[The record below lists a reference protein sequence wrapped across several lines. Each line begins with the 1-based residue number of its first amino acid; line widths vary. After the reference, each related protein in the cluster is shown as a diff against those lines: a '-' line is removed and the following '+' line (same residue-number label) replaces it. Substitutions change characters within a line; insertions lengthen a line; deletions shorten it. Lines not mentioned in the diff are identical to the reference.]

1 MVSTQSM
8 KTEHVPMLCT
18 AGDNDFLKAHG
29 EKLIESCVDP
39 FVIRHP
45 KGHTVP
51 RLGNLLCL
59 RLNKFLLVSLNQRSA
74 PFTKPV
80 FSPLLTES
88 SIRNVIA

>member
-1 MVSTQSM
+1 M
-8 KTEHVPMLCT
+8 KTEHVLMLCT
-18 AGDNDFLKAHG
+18 AGDNDFLKVHG

-59 RLNKFLLVSLNQRSA
+59 RLY
-74 PFTKPV
+74 
-80 FSPLLTES
+80 
-88 SIRNVIA
+88 